1 MGIHGKRKRADDD
14 DIKEWA
20 VCYHGTRRE
29 FIRGIVKGYDVS
41 KGKRFMFGKGIYST
55 PHVHL
60 AEDYSHEFTWE
71 GDTYKVVV
79 QNRVNMAD
87 TKKIEFTS
95 KTRSN
100 HCGTYYLTENQENIR
115 PYGILVKK
123 VKSKYVD

>member
-1 MGIHGKRKRADDD
+1 MGVHGKRKRSDEVE
-14 DIKEWA
+14 EWA

-29 FIRGIVKGYDVS
+29 FLRGIVNGYDVS
-41 KGKRFMFGKGIYST
+41 KGKRFKYGVGIYST
-55 PHVHL
+55 PQVEI
-60 AEDYSHEFTWE
+60 AEDYAQEFDWE
-71 GDTYKVVV
+71 GDTYKIVV

-87 TKKIEFTS
+87 TKKIELLTS

-123 VKSKYVD
+123 IQTKNVD